1 MTQPAIGV
9 LPAGPAAANVLVP
22 GLQGITGAAGGG
34 MFIAADLA
42 ALPGTPFD
50 DQLVLLK
57 DSTGVEGLAGLTDL
71 PGGFAGDSDRFVQ
84 LLYNDPPGTYQFVS
98 YGANDPDLRYRLLA
112 ESPIHVGDSE
122 PDDPDARPFWLND
135 NDGRLFAHYDD
146 GTSIQWIDVSPDITP
161 TP

>member
-1 MTQPAIGV
+1 M
-9 LPAGPAAANVLVP
+9 LVP
-22 GLQGITGAAGGG
+22 GFQGATGAAGGG

-50 DQLVLLK
+50 EQLVLLR
-57 DSTGVEGLAGLTDL
+57 DSTGVEGLDGLGDL
-71 PGGFAGDSDRFVQ
+71 PLGFVGDSNRFVQ
-84 LLYNDPPGTYQFVS
+84 LLYNDPPGSYQFIR

-122 PDDPDARPFWLND
+122 PADPATKPFWLNED
-135 NDGRLFAHYDD
+135 DGRLYARYDD